1 LNRLIS
7 LLKIENLGNMRS
19 IRFLCSS
26 MTATDSRIRQIES
39 LLPKAMARD
48 RADVRRSLASL
59 RHADGGP
66 PGDRVLD
73 RIEARLAASV
83 AARERRRIG
92 LPPRVFPEALP
103 ITAKKD

>member
-26 MTATDSRIRQIES
+26 MTATDSRIHQIES

-48 RADVRRSLASL
+48 RAEVRRSLASL
-59 RHADGGP
+59 RRTAGGP
-66 PGDRVLD
+66 PDARVLD
-73 RIEARLAASV
+73 RIEARLAASA
-83 AARERRRIG
+83 AARDRRRLG
-92 LPPRVFPEALP
+92 LPPLVFPEALP
-103 ITAKKD
+103 IIAK